1 MMMFSSALAL
11 LACLA
16 MVVKEVMGRR
26 EDEAS
31 NKLISQSKTPSRF
44 FFPLFFS
51 PSRFLKIVVRL
62 L

>member
-31 NKLISQSKTPSRF
+31 NK
-44 FFPLFFS
+44 
-51 PSRFLKIVVRL
+51 
-62 L
+62 